1 MNISELL
8 TDLSI
13 HYNSIIRNVAS
24 QLQLTT
30 SQAYHLFS
38 IPTDGI
44 PMSRLAS
51 KLGLDTS
58 TLTRN
63 IQKLERL
70 GLIERQADSYDRR
83 VQNAVLTDKG
93 IEVVDS
99 LEEKLLNIN
108 FSITEQIDLDSQ
120 ENMAD
125 ILEKLVWAMDCIREK

>member
-38 IPTDGI
+38 IPPDGI

-63 IQKLERL
+63 IQKLESL

-93 IEVVDS
+93 TEVVDS

-120 ENMAD
+120 ENITD